1 MRFRTCFAL
10 NLFFGEYHGRSAK
23 LDYDGARVVGLAVM
37 VDTLL
42 AVLV

>member
-1 MRFRTCFAL
+1 ML
-10 NLFFGEYHGRSAK
+10 KSVLFVREHLGWSAE